1 MINKS
6 KMFNKETSTTKKDNT
21 THLKMKKSINNV
33 KNLRN
38 KIDNKCQSN
47 KGNNTKTFNRN
58 QRRCLKENSL

>member
-38 KIDNKCQSN
+38 KIDNKC
-47 KGNNTKTFNRN
+47 
-58 QRRCLKENSL
+58 